1 MEEKLDHLITI
12 TDCYYL
18 LINDNSKFFTWYLQP
33 NKDDLTPLD
42 ISAQTGNKPVL
53 LYLFEIISKTTET
66 HLHLTD
72 KRNNVFHNAAQ
83 SNQSYPIIFFHE
95 KLQRYFPEHNLI
107 NTPNENNIT
116 PLHYACYKGHKNVV
130 DLLIDL
136 GADVNAVDCENKS
149 VLFYA
154 CVGGDVHIVKKLL
167 IYGADKTIKDDD
179 NKLPYDI
186 AVEKNK
192 YEIAMLLKNKTFIT
206 RLCSFELGSII
217 GIRHDY
223 MILILYCIYY
233 MCWGLLAEVFVHNL
247 THSTSITTYNA
258 VISSNNAIVEKTL
271 MILSF
276 VFVSLS
282 CGYAASFV
290 CCFKRRKIKHKSSQ
304 YELLELINKNY
315 NVCVK
320 CRKAISDNT
329 VHCIVCDVCI
339 DNWDHHCFWLNTCI
353 DKHVKGKFNMFFIL
367 LFLALLNH
375 VLLGIALLVKV
386 HANGEFYNTFI
397 FNSIISNNVICV
409 ILTYILLMLY
419 LMLFLFPLLFS
430 LIPFCK
436 ETLCTGGRDIE
447 YTDINEHADY
457 LQNLM
462 IPQRHSSMGSSNNYS
477 F

>member
-1 MEEKLDHLITI
+1 MEEKLEHLITI

-18 LINDNSKFFTWYLQP
+18 LINDNSKFFTWFLQA

-42 ISAQTGNKPVL
+42 VAAQTGNKSIL
-53 LYLFEIISKTTET
+53 SYLFEIVSKTTET
-66 HLHLTD
+66 HLRLTD

-95 KLQRYFPEHNLI
+95 KLQSYFPHHKLI
-107 NTPNENNIT
+107 DLPNENNIT
-116 PLHYACYKGHKNVV
+116 PLHYACYKGHKSVV

-154 CVGGDVHIVKKLL
+154 CVGGDIHIVKKLL

-186 AVEKNK
+186 ALEKNK
-192 YEIAMLLKNKTFIT
+192 CEIASLLKHKTVIT
-206 RLCSFELGSII
+206 RLCSFELGSIV

-223 MILILYCIYY
+223 MILFLYCLYY
-233 MCWGLLAEVFVHNL
+233 MCWGILAEMCFQKL
-247 THSTSITTYNA
+247 TQPTTTDAIKYKPI
-258 VISSNNAIVEKTL
+258 VSDNAIVEKTL
-271 MILSF
+271 MLLSF

-290 CCFKRRKIKHKSSQ
+290 CCFKRKKIKHKSKG
-304 YELLELINKNY
+304 ELLNMINKNY

-353 DKHVKGKFNMFFIL
+353 DKHVKGRFNVFFLL
-367 LFLALLNH
+367 LFFALLNH
-375 VLLGIALLVKV
+375 VLLGLVLLVKV
-386 HANGEFYNTFI
+386 HANGEFYCKYI
-397 FNSIISNNVICV
+397 FNSLMSNNATCI
-409 ILTYILLMLY
+409 ITTYIVLIVYLL
-419 LMLFLFPLLFS
+419 LFLSPLLFS

-436 ETLCTGGRDIE
+436 ETFSVGRDVE
-447 YTDINEHADY
+447 YNGITDHPE

-462 IPQRHSSMGSSNNYS
+462 IPQRYSSTVSSNNYS